1 MSAAPDERKPH
12 DRGGWPTDERVDTHD
27 HAHMDWEWRT
37 DALARVLSAKG
48 VISTDQ
54 MRRAIESLPLERYEA
69 SSYYERWSAAVE
81 ALLVEKGL
89 LATAEVDA
97 RAGGAA

>member
-1 MSAAPDERKPH
+1 
-12 DRGGWPTDERVDTHD
+12 
-27 HAHMDWEWRT
+27 
-37 DALARVLSAKG
+37 
-48 VISTDQ
+48 

-69 SSYYERWSAAVE
+69 SSYYERWSAALE

-97 RAGGAA
+97 RAGGGK